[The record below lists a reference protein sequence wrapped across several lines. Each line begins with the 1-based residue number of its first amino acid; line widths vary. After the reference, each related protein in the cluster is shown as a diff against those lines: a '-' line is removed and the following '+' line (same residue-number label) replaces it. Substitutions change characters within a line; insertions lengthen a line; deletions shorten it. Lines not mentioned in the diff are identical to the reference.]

1 MKIIVADDHTLFREG
16 LRHLLA
22 QLAADLALFEAADH
36 DGLATLIDRHPD
48 ADLVLV
54 DLAMP
59 GQDGLAALDG
69 LVRAAATTPVVV
81 LSASEEPETIRRAL
95 DCGAA
100 GFIPKREKTAVML
113 SALRLVLSGG
123 VYLPP
128 MLVQAGAAGG
138 GGRTALTPR
147 QRDVLHYLIEGRS
160 NKDIGRRLDLSEATV
175 KAHISAIFKVLG
187 VRNRTQAARAA
198 GRLGLLAP
206 PSQA

>member
-187 VRNRTQAARAA
+187 VSNRTQAARAA
-198 GRLGLLAP
+198 GRLGLLVP
-206 PSQA
+206 PSQP